1 MGNSGLREY
10 MPELERLARSEDP
23 IIAEHA
29 AWGLARLR
37 AARSEQQ
44 QEEAVAAQ

>member
-1 MGNSGLREY
+1 M
-10 MPELERLARSEDP
+10 AQSEDP

-29 AWGLARLR
+29 VWALARLR

-44 QEEAVAAQ
+44 QEEAVATQ